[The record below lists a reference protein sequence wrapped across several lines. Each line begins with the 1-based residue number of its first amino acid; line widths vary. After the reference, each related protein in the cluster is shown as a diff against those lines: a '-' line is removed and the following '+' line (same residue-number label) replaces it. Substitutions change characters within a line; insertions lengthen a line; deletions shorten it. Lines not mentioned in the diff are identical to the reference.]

1 MSIPKFS
8 VPKFLKPY
16 RQQSSQQPQTSQFT
30 DATRRGS
37 EYCPY
42 CGGYHSTDA
51 ERRACADAHSSIDSQ
66 YRCPRCGQYHDTL
79 YAAEHCCDEEKR
91 YERKYDPQTYAGY
104 TSGYGSE
111 PAETGSSWYPGRQS
125 TSSGG
130 SSGESIF
137 ESLFNFGGN
146 KETEHEQSSGGGILD
161 SFFNAGGGGNKKGGG
176 GFFG

>member
-1 MSIPKFS
+1 MSIPKFD

-16 RQQSSQQPQTSQFT
+16 RQQSSQQPHTSRFT

-51 ERRACADAHSSIDSQ
+51 ERDACAISHSIASSS
-66 YRCPRCGQYHDTL
+66 YRCPRCGQYHNTL
-79 YAAEHCCDEEKR
+79 YAAEHCCDAEKR

-104 TSGYGSE
+104 TDGYDSE
-111 PAETGSSWYPGRQS
+111 PAETGSGWYPGSQS
-125 TSSGG
+125 ASSGG
-130 SSGESIF
+130 SGESIF
-137 ESLFNFGGN
+137 ESLFNFGGSR
-146 KETEHEQSSGGGILD
+146 EAEQEQNSGGGILD
-161 SFFNAGGGGNKKGGG
+161 SFFNAGGGSSKKGGG

>member
-1 MSIPKFS
+1 MSIPKFE
-8 VPKFLKPY
+8 VPDFLKAY
-16 RQQSSQQPQTSQFT
+16 RKQSPQQPHTSRFT

-51 ERRACADAHSSIDSQ
+51 ERNDCADRHSVVDLPYS
-66 YRCPRCGQYHDTL
+66 CPRCGARYATL
-79 YAAEHCCDEEKR
+79 SEAEHCCDEEKR

-104 TSGYGSE
+104 TGGYGNE
-111 PAETGSSWYPGRQS
+111 PAETSSSWYPGSQS
-125 TSSGG
+125 TSNGG

-146 KETEHEQSSGGGILD
+146 KETEQEQSSGGGILD
-161 SFFNAGGGGNKKGGG
+161 SFFNAGGGSSKKGGG